1 MKLGAGRLAGIV
13 ILALVSAVC
22 WLDLAASG
30 DDRAPPSPSV
40 PAAWG
45 ELTPARR
52 STRASFR
59 LPNPI
64 LALAAL
70 TENARTTLIGV
81 RPNGTQSLLEPEVMD
96 GGSTTLRGSALAY
109 LLLPGLDPSQ
119 NYIEAHDLA
128 EGRSWEILPDEGGVI
143 FGFVMDPAGTH
154 LVYLEVDARPSGA
167 QPPWRVVA
175 VDLASGT
182 RRAILDGAR
191 DGEVALLPV
200 DWESDTIL
208 LRGLTPFSPRFH
220 GLWSVQS
227 DGAGLRKLLDESD
240 YVATPRLS
248 PQGDR
253 LALLSAQPSVR
264 PPLIGRGEP
273 SATVVQVFE
282 LSTDRRIPIL
292 VTDSQHEFADLQW
305 QAGGLLAVQGEWDE
319 EQQAFVHRRVLHL
332 GLGANASPEVLY
344 SAVDGDILRLAR
356 CPDKGW
362 LAVVQGD
369 NTVRIVGGN
378 QTEPI
383 ASFHH
388 GDLDSLTCLAGPPSD
403 SGQAMAGRPSGLA
416 WAMARR

>member
-70 TENARTTLIGV
+70 TENARTTLVGV

-109 LLLPGLDPSQ
+109 LLLPGLDPTQ
-119 NYIEAHDLA
+119 NSIEAQNLSD
-128 EGRSWEILPDEGGVI
+128 GQSWEILPDEGGVI
-143 FGFVMDPAGTH
+143 FGFVVDPKGNH
-154 LVYLEVDARPSGA
+154 LVYLEIDSRPSGA
-167 QPPWRVVA
+167 HPPWRVVA
-175 VDLASGT
+175 VDLAGGA

-191 DGEVALLPV
+191 DGDVALMPV
-200 DWESDTIL
+200 EWESGTIL
-208 LRGLTPFSPRFH
+208 LRGLTPFSPHFQ
-220 GLWSVQS
+220 GLWSVHP
-227 DGAGLRKLLDESD
+227 DGSGLRKLLDESE
-240 YVATPRLS
+240 YLAMPRLS

-253 LALLSAQPSVR
+253 LALLSVQPGVR

-273 SATVVQVFE
+273 TATVVQVFD
-282 LSTDRRIPIL
+282 LATDLRIPIL
-292 VTDSQHEFADLQW
+292 ATDSQHEFADLEW
-305 QAGGLLAVQGEWDE
+305 AAGGLLAVQGEWNA
-319 EQQAFVHRRVLHL
+319 EQQAFVHRRVLRL
-332 GLGANASPEVLY
+332 ALEANASPEILY
-344 SAVDGDILRLAR
+344 SAVEGDILRLAR

-362 LAVVQGD
+362 LAVIQEED
-369 NTVRIVGGN
+369 AIRIVRGN
-378 QTEPI
+378 PTEAI
-383 ASFHH
+383 ASFPE
-388 GDLDSLTCLAGPPSD
+388 GDLDSLTCLAGSPSD
-403 SGQAMAGRPSGLA
+403 SGQAMASLPSALA
-416 WAMARR
+416 WAVAGR